1 MSKKVNNFSQFEY
14 PEPRTV
20 GFIGDSGVVGK
31 SALINSLLPG
41 TIIRNLDQ
49 NHWHSFTSP
58 LRWTT
63 WINNNEVKELLEEL
77 LRSFRQYYTDAYRK
91 LTAVQEQQQITE
103 TDIQKGMGDTPNSLF
118 RNHPGLTHESLSDEA
133 DGAEA
138 AILTQFEEWAKA
150 EFIHR
155 PGGADAL
162 RYSVTAN
169 DPDLTSV
176 ETFLMR
182 SRLIPRM
189 RTDQRYGP
197 S

>member
-1 MSKKVNNFSQFEY
+1 MRNSPFWHMTKAPIFMPSMSKKVNNFSQFEY

-41 TIIRNLDQ
+41 TI
-49 NHWHSFTSP
+49 
-58 LRWTT
+58 
-63 WINNNEVKELLEEL
+63 KLLEEL